1 MVTGVMEHDPT
12 RTHLD
17 FDFVAS
23 IEVLSK
29 YDWFNEWWNNS
40 LITYA
45 IIPNPEEAVRV
56 ESQLTG
62 FMDKY
67 FGEDFKKSGNRIGLT
82 LQPFSDI
89 YFEKD
94 VRYDRVLHGDKNT
107 VMMFAA
113 VALFILVIACINFMN
128 LATARAGRRAKEI
141 GVRKVLGAL
150 RSKLVLQFLS
160 ESFLITLIAILLSVA
175 SVELLLPWFNSIFAL
190 QLFIDFTSPSVLL
203 LLLGLLVLVALFAGG
218 YPAFMLS
225 SFKPIRVLKGKT
237 GPKAE
242 SIVLRK
248 GLVVFQFCV
257 SIFLIVGTLLIGQQL
272 TYLESKDMGFD
283 VEHVLLVQVSTAEI
297 RDQAETMK
305 ARWQAEAGVVSVSAM
320 SGQPGGFH
328 DATSVSIEGKVQE
341 SRLRTAFTDFDYVET
356 LGLQIVA
363 GRDFSKDFGTDSEQ
377 ALLLNEAAV
386 RHLGWTN
393 DEAIGQELSGAFFDL
408 EKVLVVGVVA
418 DYHFSSLK
426 EEIEPLLIAI
436 RPDSRLLAIKVKS
449 EDLQGTISAVEQI
462 WKTSLP
468 GYPFEFTFLD
478 ETFAALYQQEQRES
492 KLFLIFSVLSI
503 MIASLGVF
511 ALTAYSAEERTRE
524 IGIRKTLGAS
534 VAGIVR
540 LLSGEFVKLVLLANL
555 IAWPVAWWAMSK
567 WLQNFAYRIEIS
579 WWIFALA
586 GGLALVIALLTV
598 STQAIRAAVANPV
611 ESLRYE

>member
-1 MVTGVMEHDPT
+1 
-12 RTHLD
+12 
-17 FDFVAS
+17 
-23 IEVLSK
+23 
-29 YDWFNEWWNNS
+29 
-40 LITYA
+40 
-45 IIPNPEEAVRV
+45 
-56 ESQLTG
+56 
-62 FMDKY
+62 
-67 FGEDFKKSGNRIGLT
+67 
-82 LQPFSDI
+82 
-89 YFEKD
+89 
-94 VRYDRVLHGDKNT
+94 
-107 VMMFAA
+107 
-113 VALFILVIACINFMN
+113 
-128 LATARAGRRAKEI
+128 
-141 GVRKVLGAL
+141 
-150 RSKLVLQFLS
+150 
-160 ESFLITLIAILLSVA
+160 
-175 SVELLLPWFNSIFAL
+175 
-190 QLFIDFTSPSVLL
+190 
-203 LLLGLLVLVALFAGG
+203 
-218 YPAFMLS
+218 MLS
-225 SFKPIRVLKGKT
+225 SFKPIHVLKGKT